1 MRIHYFVQLPGFSP
15 SRLCVR
21 LSLGALAWVVAA
33 LVGVG
38 AWAADNELSPAEKA
52 EGWQLLFDGKGT
64 TGWKNNT
71 DKPVAAKIEDGA
83 LNPHGSGGYVLVYD
97 KPFGD
102 FDLKCDVKMDQPF
115 CNSGIFARIGDL
127 KEPVQTG
134 LEVQVNSD
142 PKADLHGFGAIYDL
156 VAPSKNASRG
166 PGNWD
171 AVKIRCDGA
180 KVTVT
185 VNDEKVTSLNTDEW
199 PDAGKRPDGT
209 ATKFTKSVKDF
220 PRKGHV
226 GLQDHGYNVW
236 FKNIK
241 LKELAAK

>member
-1 MRIHYFVQLPGFSP
+1 MLIQRFIRSHSFAP

-21 LSLGALAWVVAA
+21 FCLVVLVLVVAV
-33 LVGVG
+33 LVSASVR
-38 AWAADNELSPAEKA
+38 AADNELTPAEKA
-52 EGWQLLFDGKGT
+52 DGWLLLFDGQST

-83 LNPHGSGGYVLVYD
+83 VNPHGSGGYVLVYD

-102 FDLKCDVKMDQPF
+102 FELKCDVKMDQPY
-115 CNSGIFARIGDL
+115 CNSGMFFRIGDL
-127 KEPVQTG
+127 KDPVQTG
-134 LEVQVNSD
+134 MEVQILSD
-142 PKADLHGFGAIYDL
+142 PKADLHGFGSIYDL
-156 VAPSKNASRG
+156 VAPSKNATHG

-171 AVKIRCDGA
+171 AVVIRCEGP
-180 KVTVT
+180 KISVT
-185 VNDEKVTSLNTDEW
+185 VNGEQVASIDCDEW
-199 PDAGKRPDGT
+199 TEAGKRKDGT
-209 ATKFTKSVKDF
+209 AHKFEKAVKDF
-220 PRKGHV
+220 PRKGHI